1 MLDFKAHVGSNQV
14 PMYLGRP
21 TYLPM
26 KVVRAMMFGKFFTK
40 FQPEKYAFNLL
51 YKAIF
56 MEKVAQIHLI

>member
-1 MLDFKAHVGSNQV
+1 LDFKAHVGSNQV

-40 FQPEKYAFNLL
+40 FKPEKYAFKLL